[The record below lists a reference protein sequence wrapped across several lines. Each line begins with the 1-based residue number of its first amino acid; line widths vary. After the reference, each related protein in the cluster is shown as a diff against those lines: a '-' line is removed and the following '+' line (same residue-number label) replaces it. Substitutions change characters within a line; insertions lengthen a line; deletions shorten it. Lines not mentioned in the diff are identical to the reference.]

1 MKATKVLPKTTLS
14 YACSIMFRVSALT
27 GNASCRRLFPFFLKS
42 SCSGVFLFYPGSME
56 IKKCSVLV
64 VDRLCGLE
72 LFRVNIEEPTSDGPP
87 LELWECAM
95 GHRTDHVSKEEE
107 SKLMADD

>member
-1 MKATKVLPKTTLS
+1 
-14 YACSIMFRVSALT
+14 
-27 GNASCRRLFPFFLKS
+27 
-42 SCSGVFLFYPGSME
+42 ME

-72 LFRVNIEEPTSDGPP
+72 LFRVNIEEPTSEGPP

-95 GHRTDHVSKEEE
+95 GHRTYYTSNNEE
-107 SKLMADD
+107 SLSRSDGG